1 MENKTQINLTNFE
14 RCKDIKQRD
23 VLEFLKSEG
32 YNISNFKYTKVQH
45 YGLYN
50 FEPDYLF
57 SFNNYDELDYET
69 YNHRLVLLGSS
80 NDWKNS
86 DLFNRLNEDY
96 LSTTCNNN
104 PFVRYIYFSISC
116 FKIYEVLQDVEHKYS
131 LTSKLE
137 KDLSK
142 EWVQFLARQKEEYKP
157 SLIQLMIKR
166 KKQAEEDL
174 ESSKQHVQNKKAELD
189 KYLEKR
195 IIETNQEINLA
206 NSTTEW
212 LEELN

>member
-1 MENKTQINLTNFE
+1 MENKKQINLTNFE

-32 YNISNFKYTKVQH
+32 YNISNFKYTKVQN
-45 YGLYN
+45 YDLYN

-57 SFNNYDELDYET
+57 SFDNYDELDYET

-86 DLFNRLNEDY
+86 DLFNRFNEYY

-116 FKIYEVLQDVEHKYS
+116 FKIYEVLQDSEHKYS

-142 EWVQFLARQKEEYKP
+142 EWVQFLARTKEDYKP

-174 ESSKQHVQNKKAELD
+174 QNSIEHVKNEKTRLD
-189 KYLEKR
+189 KYLEEKTVST
-195 IIETNQEINLA
+195 IENINSI
-206 NSTTEW
+206 NETTEW